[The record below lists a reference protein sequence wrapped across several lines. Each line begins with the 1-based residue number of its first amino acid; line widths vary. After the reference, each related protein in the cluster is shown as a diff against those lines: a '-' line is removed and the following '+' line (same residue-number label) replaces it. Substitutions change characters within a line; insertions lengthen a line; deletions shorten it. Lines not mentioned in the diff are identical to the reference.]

1 MADQAAT
8 GRAQAIEGFATV
20 LRSLRESVGN
30 PAFREMSGR
39 SRAISHTTLHEAAQG
54 NRLPSWATTVEFVKA
69 CGADPDLY
77 RERWEQAS
85 RVVSSVSSPRRAVHV
100 AIDPEPAPA
109 PAPRASLTPATRRRR
124 VRYAAQGVAAVGV
137 AAVLVVVVGLVTAS
151 SGKNQNGAG
160 RSAGAAQLSPA
171 DCPVRQSNPPAA
183 PPVHPGD
190 ASAFIADLTLPDC
203 SHIRPGQTLTKVW
216 RLKNVGT
223 VPWVGYSLHRLDL
236 PQRRDQCQ
244 TITDVPID
252 DTEPGAL
259 VDVRTGITAPKTPGF
274 CFVRFKTVDAAGK
287 IAFPGSRPVNFQ
299 VIVD

>member
-1 MADQAAT
+1 VADEAAT
-8 GRAQAIEGFATV
+8 GRAEAIEGFAMV
-20 LRSLRESVGN
+20 LRDLRESVGN

-69 CGADPDLY
+69 CGADPDEY
-77 RERWEQAS
+77 RARWEQAS
-85 RVVSSVSSPRRAVHV
+85 RLVSSVSSARRAIHV
-100 AIDPEPAPA
+100 AIDPEPAPT
-109 PAPRASLTPATRRRR
+109 PRASDNPATHLRRFRHVAR
-124 VRYAAQGVAAVGV
+124 GGAAVGV
-137 AAVLVVVVGLVTAS
+137 AAVIVLAVGLLTAS
-151 SGKNQNGAG
+151 RGKNENGNG
-160 RSAGAAQLSPA
+160 RSTEAAQLSSA
-171 DCPVRQSNPPAA
+171 DCPVRQANPPAA
-183 PPVHPGD
+183 PPAHPGD

-203 SHIRPGQTLTKVW
+203 SHIRPGQTLMKVW

-259 VDVRTGITAPKTPGF
+259 VDIRTAITAPKTAGF
-274 CFVRFKTVDAAGK
+274 CFVRFKTVDAAGR